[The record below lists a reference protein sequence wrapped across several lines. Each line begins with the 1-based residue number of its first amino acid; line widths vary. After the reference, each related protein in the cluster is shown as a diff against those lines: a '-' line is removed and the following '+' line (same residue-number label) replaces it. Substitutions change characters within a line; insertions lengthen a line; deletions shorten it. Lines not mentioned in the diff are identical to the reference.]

1 MMKRKHRCF
10 ALFSG
15 GLDSILAVLHMKN
28 LGYEVLPIFFSTP
41 FFGSDKA
48 QETANKIGFDLIV
61 HDLTDLHLKMIEK
74 PKYGYGKNL
83 NPCIDCHGLMF
94 HEAGRLMKEYNVDF
108 IISGEVMGQRPM
120 SQRKDA
126 LNAVGK
132 LSEIKDLL
140 IRPLSQK
147 LLADTLPI
155 RERWVIKDEMLDIQG
170 RNRKRQIKL
179 AEEYGIDFYPSPGG
193 GCLLTD
199 AGFSRKLLDLMQ
211 HNMMNRKSIEFL
223 KTGRHF
229 RLNDNVKLIIG
240 RNKDE
245 NNILSE
251 LAKDEIVLQ
260 AKDISGPLGIIQSKE
275 NLTTEE
281 IKLTCSLLLRYN
293 SKIDNSAIVQYGK
306 NFQMNDEIN
315 VEKMAEEK
323 VKQYLL

>member
-1 MMKRKHRCF
+1 MKRKHSCF

-15 GLDSILAVLHMKN
+15 GLDSILAVLHMKS
-28 LGYEVLPIFFSTP
+28 LGYRVLPIFFSTP
-41 FFGSDKA
+41 FFGADRA
-48 QETANKIGFDLIV
+48 QETANRIGFDLMV
-61 HDLTDLHLKMIEK
+61 HDLTELHLKMLEN

-94 HEAGRLMKEYNVDF
+94 HEAGRLMKEYKVDF

-147 LLADTLPI
+147 LLSDTLPI
-155 RERWVIKDEMLDIQG
+155 REGWVIKDEMLDIQG
-170 RNRKRQIKL
+170 RNRKRQMKM

-199 AGFSRKLLDLMQ
+199 PGFTRKLKDLMQ
-211 HNMMNRKSIEFL
+211 YNVMNARSIEFL
-223 KTGRHF
+223 KAGRHL
-229 RLNDNVKLIIG
+229 RLNDNVKIIIG
-240 RNKDE
+240 RNNDE
-245 NNILSE
+245 NNILGK

-260 AKDISGPLGIIQSKE
+260 AKNFPGPLGIIQSDEK
-275 NLTTEE
+275 LTIKE
-281 IKLTCSLLLRYN
+281 IKLAGSIILRYN
-293 SKIDNSAIVQYGK
+293 SKVVNSAIVQYGK
-306 NFQMNDEIN
+306 NFELNDEIE
-315 VEKMAEEK
+315 VDKMAEEK
-323 VKQYLL
+323 VKQYLI

>member
-1 MMKRKHRCF
+1 MKREHKCF

-15 GLDSILAVLHMKN
+15 GLDSILAVMHMKN

-41 FFGSDKA
+41 FFGADKA
-48 QETANKIGFDLIV
+48 QETANKMGFNLIV
-61 HDLTDLHLKMIEK
+61 HDLTDLHLKMLEN

-126 LNAVGK
+126 LNSVGK

-155 RERWVIKDEMLDIQG
+155 RDGWVIKDEMLDFQG
-170 RNRKRQIKL
+170 RNRKRQMKL

-199 AGFSRKLLDLMQ
+199 AGFSKKLKDLMS
-211 HNMMNRKSIEFL
+211 HNMMNERSIEFL
-223 KTGRHF
+223 KTGRHL
-229 RLNDNVKLIIG
+229 RINDKIKLIIG

-245 NNILSE
+245 NNTISE
-251 LAKDEIVLQ
+251 LAHDEIVLQ
-260 AKDISGPLGIIQSKE
+260 AKDSPGPLGILQSNNKLE
-275 NLTTEE
+275 IDD
-281 IKLTCSLLLRYN
+281 IKLAGSILLRYISKVLN
-293 SKIDNSAIVQYGK
+293 SEIILYGK
-306 NFQMNDEIN
+306 NFELNDEIEADKMNDE
-315 VEKMAEEK
+315 EA
-323 VKQYLL
+323 KQYLI

>member
-1 MMKRKHRCF
+1 MKRKHRCF

-251 LAKDEIVLQ
+251 LAKDEVVLQ
-260 AKDISGPLGIIQSKE
+260 AKDISGPLGIIQSEEK
-275 NLTTEE
+275 LTTEE
-281 IKLTCSLLLRYN
+281 IKLTSSILLRYN

-306 NFQMNDEIN
+306 NFQMDDEIN

>member
-1 MMKRKHRCF
+1 MKRKHSCF

-15 GLDSILAVLHMKN
+15 GLDSILAVLHMKS
-28 LGYEVLPIFFSTP
+28 LGYRVLPIFFSTP
-41 FFGSDKA
+41 FFGPDKA
-48 QETANKIGFDLIV
+48 QETANRIGFDLIV
-61 HDLTDLHLKMIEK
+61 HDLTDLHLKMVEN

-94 HEAGRLMKEYNVDF
+94 HEAGRLMKEHNIDF

-147 LLADTLPI
+147 LLSETLPI
-155 RERWVIKDEMLDIQG
+155 REGWVIKDEMLDIQG
-170 RNRKRQIKL
+170 RNRKRQMKL
-179 AEEYGIDFYPSPGG
+179 VEEYGIDFYPSPGG

-199 AGFSRKLLDLMQ
+199 PGFTRKLKDLMQ
-211 HNMMNRKSIEFL
+211 YNVMNKRSIEFL
-223 KTGRHF
+223 KTGRHL

-245 NNILSE
+245 NDILSE
-251 LAKDEIVLQ
+251 LAKNEIVLQ
-260 AKDISGPLGIIQSKE
+260 AKNFPGPLGIMLSKE
-275 NLTTEE
+275 KLANEE
-281 IKLTCSLLLRYN
+281 INLAGSILLRYN
-293 SKIDNSAIVQYGK
+293 SKVENSAIVQYGK
-306 NFQMNDEIN
+306 NFELNDEIE
-315 VEKMAEEK
+315 VEKMVDEN

>member
-1 MMKRKHRCF
+1 MKRKHRCF

-260 AKDISGPLGIIQSKE
+260 AKDISDPFELIQSKKHS
-275 NLTTEE
+275 TTEK
-281 IKLTCSLLLRYN
+281 IKPNRSLLLRYN

>member
-1 MMKRKHRCF
+1 MKRKHRCF

-15 GLDSILAVLHMKN
+15 GLDSILAVLHMQN
-28 LGYEVLPIFFSTP
+28 LGYRVLPIFFSTP
-41 FFGSDKA
+41 FFCPDKA

-61 HDLTDLHLKMIEK
+61 HDLTDLHLKMLEN

-147 LLADTLPI
+147 LLNDTLPI
-155 RERWVIKDEMLDIQG
+155 REGWVIKEEMLDIQG
-170 RNRKRQIKL
+170 RNRKRQMKL
-179 AEEYGIDFYPSPGG
+179 AKDYRIDFFPSPGG

-199 AGFSRKLLDLMQ
+199 AGFSRKLKDLMQ
-211 HNMMNRKSIEFL
+211 FNMMNKRSIEFL
-223 KTGRHF
+223 KTGRHL
-229 RLNDNVKLIIG
+229 RLTDNVKLIIG
-240 RNKDE
+240 RNEME
-245 NNILSE
+245 NNNISKLSQ
-251 LAKDEIVLQ
+251 DEIVLQ
-260 AKDISGPLGIIQSKE
+260 AKDIPGPLGIIQSNEK
-275 NLTTEE
+275 LTIND
-281 IKLTCSLLLRYN
+281 IKLSGSIILRYN
-293 SKIDNSAIVQYGK
+293 SKVENSAIIQYGK
-306 NFQMNDEIN
+306 NFELNNEVE
-315 VEKMAEEK
+315 VEKIAEEN

>member
-1 MMKRKHRCF
+1 MKRKHSCF

-15 GLDSILAVLHMKN
+15 GLDSILAVLHMKS
-28 LGYEVLPIFFSTP
+28 LGYRVLPIFFSTP
-41 FFGSDKA
+41 FFGPDKA

-61 HDLTDLHLKMIEK
+61 HDLTDLHLKMVEN

-94 HEAGRLMKEYNVDF
+94 HEAGRLMKEYNIDF

-147 LLADTLPI
+147 LLNDTLPI
-155 RERWVIKDEMLDIQG
+155 REGWVIKDEMLDIQG
-170 RNRKRQIKL
+170 RNRKRQMEI
-179 AEEYGIDFYPSPGG
+179 AEKFGIDFYPSPGG

-199 AGFSRKLLDLMQ
+199 PGFTRKLKDLMQ
-211 HNMMNRKSIEFL
+211 YNVMNKRSIEFL
-223 KTGRHF
+223 KTGRHL

-251 LAKDEIVLQ
+251 LVKDEIVLQ
-260 AKDISGPLGIIQSKE
+260 VKNFPGPLGVILSIKK
-275 NLTTEE
+275 LTNEE
-281 IKLTCSLLLRYN
+281 INLAGSILLRYN
-293 SKIDNSAIVQYGK
+293 SKVENSAIVQYGK
-306 NFQMNDEIN
+306 NFELNDEIE
-315 VEKMAEEK
+315 VEKMADEN

>member
-1 MMKRKHRCF
+1 MKRKHSCF

-15 GLDSILAVLHMKN
+15 GLDSILSVMHMKS
-28 LGYEVLPIFFSTP
+28 LGYRVLPIFFSTP
-41 FFGSDKA
+41 FFGPDKA
-48 QETANKIGFDLIV
+48 QETAKRIGFDLIV
-61 HDLTDLHLKMIEK
+61 HDLTELHLKMIEK

-94 HEAGRLMKEYNVDF
+94 HEAGKLMKECKVDF

-132 LSEIKDLL
+132 LSKIKDLL

-155 RERWVIKDEMLDIQG
+155 REGWVRKDEMLDIQG
-170 RNRKRQIKL
+170 RNRKRQMKL
-179 AEEYGIDFYPSPGG
+179 AAEYGIDFYPSPGG

-199 AGFSRKLLDLMQ
+199 PGFTRKLKDLMQ
-211 HNMMNRKSIEFL
+211 YNMMNRRSIEFL
-223 KTGRHF
+223 KTGRHL
-229 RLNDNVKLIIG
+229 RLNDSVKLIIG

-245 NNILSE
+245 NDSLSE
-251 LAKDEIVLQ
+251 LAQDEIVLQ
-260 AKDISGPLGIIQSKE
+260 AKNFPGPLGIIQSKE
-275 NLTTEE
+275 KVTIEDVKTAGS
-281 IKLTCSLLLRYN
+281 ILLRYN
-293 SKIDNSAIVQYGK
+293 SKVSNSAVIQYGK
-306 NFQMNDEIN
+306 NFELNDEIE
-315 VEKMAEEK
+315 VDKMAEEN

>member
-1 MMKRKHRCF
+1 MKRKHSCF

-15 GLDSILAVLHMKN
+15 GLDSILAVLHMKS
-28 LGYEVLPIFFSTP
+28 LGYRVLPIFFSTP
-41 FFGSDKA
+41 FFGHDKA
-48 QETANKIGFDLIV
+48 QETANKIGFDLII
-61 HDLTDLHLKMIEK
+61 HDLTDLHLKMMEK

-108 IISGEVMGQRPM
+108 IISGEVIGQRPM

-147 LLADTLPI
+147 LLSDTLPI
-155 RERWVIKDEMLDIQG
+155 REGWVIKDEMLDIQG
-170 RNRKRQIKL
+170 RNRKRQMKM
-179 AEEYGIDFYPSPGG
+179 AEDFGIDFYPSPGG

-199 AGFSRKLLDLMQ
+199 AGFSNKLKDLMQ
-211 HNMMNRKSIEFL
+211 HNMMNTRSIDFL
-223 KTGRHF
+223 KTGRHL

-260 AKDISGPLGIIQSKE
+260 AKNFPGPLGIIQSKE
-275 NLTTEE
+275 KLTKND
-281 IKLTCSLLLRYN
+281 IKLSGSILLRYN
-293 SKIDNSAIVQYGK
+293 SKIENSAIVQYGK
-306 NFQMNDEIN
+306 NFKLNDEFEID
-315 VEKMAEEK
+315 KMSEEN
-323 VKQYLL
+323 VKQYIL

>member
-1 MMKRKHRCF
+1 MKRKHRCF

-15 GLDSILAVLHMKN
+15 GLDSILAVMHMKS

-41 FFGSDKA
+41 FFGPVKA

-94 HEAGRLMKEYNVDF
+94 HEAGRLMNEYNVDF

-147 LLADTLPI
+147 LLTDTLPI
-155 RERWVIKDEMLDIQG
+155 REGWVIKDEMLDIQG
-170 RNRKRQIKL
+170 RNRKRQMKL
-179 AEEYGIDFYPSPGG
+179 AEDYGIDFYPSPGG

-199 AGFSRKLLDLMQ
+199 AGFSRKLKDLMQ
-211 HNMMNRKSIEFL
+211 FNIMNKRSIEFL
-223 KTGRHF
+223 KVGRHL
-229 RLNDNVKLIIG
+229 RLTDNVKLIIG
-240 RNKDE
+240 RNEGE
-245 NNILSE
+245 NDIISE
-251 LAKDEIVLQ
+251 LADDEIVLQ
-260 AKDISGPLGIIQSKE
+260 AKDIPGPLGIIQA
-275 NLTTEE
+275 ND
-281 IKLTCSLLLRYN
+281 KLTIADIELSGSIILRYN
-293 SKIDNSAIVQYGK
+293 SKVVNSSTIQYGR
-306 NFQMNDEIN
+306 NFELNDEME
-315 VEKMAEEK
+315 VEKMAEEN

>member
-1 MMKRKHRCF
+1 MKRKHSCF

-15 GLDSILAVLHMKN
+15 GLDSILAVLHMKS
-28 LGYEVLPIFFSTP
+28 LGYRVLPIFFSTP

-48 QETANKIGFDLIV
+48 QETANRIGFDLIV
-61 HDLTDLHLKMIEK
+61 HDLTDLHLKMVEN

-94 HEAGRLMKEYNVDF
+94 HEAGRLMKEYKVDF

-147 LLADTLPI
+147 LLTDTLPI
-155 RERWVIKDEMLDIQG
+155 RAGWVIKDEMLDIQG
-170 RNRKRQIKL
+170 RNRKRQMKL
-179 AEEYGIDFYPSPGG
+179 VEEYGIDFYPSPGG

-199 AGFSRKLLDLMQ
+199 PGFTRKLKDLMQ
-211 HNMMNRKSIEFL
+211 YSVMNKRSIEFL
-223 KTGRHF
+223 KTGRHL

-240 RNKDE
+240 RNNAE
-245 NNILSE
+245 NDIISK
-251 LAKDEIVLQ
+251 LAQDEIVLQ
-260 AKDISGPLGIIQSKE
+260 AKSFPGPLGIMQSNKRITIKDI
-275 NLTTEE
+275 NLSGS
-281 IKLTCSLLLRYN
+281 ILLRYN
-293 SKIDNSAIVQYGK
+293 SKIENSAIIQYGK
-306 NFQMNDEIN
+306 NFEFNDEIE
-315 VEKMAEEK
+315 VEKMAEEN
-323 VKQYLL
+323 VKQYLI

>member
-1 MMKRKHRCF
+1 MKRTHSCF

-15 GLDSILAVLHMKN
+15 GLDSILAVLHMQSS
-28 LGYEVLPIFFSTP
+28 GYEVKPIFFSTP
-41 FFGSDKA
+41 FFGHDKV
-48 QETANKIGFDLIV
+48 QETANRIGFDLIV
-61 HDLTDLHLKMIEK
+61 HDLTDLYLKMIEN

-94 HEAGRLMKEYNVDF
+94 HEAGRLMKEHNIDF

-140 IRPLSQK
+140 VRPLSQK
-147 LLADTLPI
+147 LLSDTLPI
-155 RERWVIKDEMLDIQG
+155 REGWVIKDEMLDIQG
-170 RNRKRQIKL
+170 RNRKRQMEM
-179 AEEYGIDFYPSPGG
+179 AEDFGIDFYPSPGG

-199 AGFSRKLLDLMQ
+199 AGFSNKLKDLMQ
-211 HNMMNRKSIEFL
+211 YNIMDKISIEFL
-223 KTGRHF
+223 KTGRHL

-240 RNKDE
+240 RNKNE

-260 AKDISGPLGIIQSKE
+260 AKNFPGPLGIIQSK
-275 NLTTEE
+275 NKLTNED
-281 IKLTCSLLLRYN
+281 IKLAGSILLRYN
-293 SKIDNSAIVQYGK
+293 SKVENSAIVKYDK
-306 NFQMNDEIN
+306 NYELNDEIK
-315 VEKMAEEK
+315 VEKMAEENT
-323 VKQYLL
+323 KQYLI

>member
-1 MMKRKHRCF
+1 MKREHSCF
-10 ALFSG
+10 ALFSS

-28 LGYEVLPIFFSTP
+28 LGYRVLPIFFSTP
-41 FFGSDKA
+41 FFGADKA
-48 QETANKIGFDLIV
+48 LETANRIGIDLIV
-61 HDLTDLHLKMIEK
+61 HDLTELHLKMIEK

-147 LLADTLPI
+147 LLTDTLPV
-155 RERWVIKDEMLDIQG
+155 REGWVIKDEMLDIQG
-170 RNRKRQIKL
+170 RNRKRQMKM
-179 AEEYGIDFYPSPGG
+179 AELYGIDFYPSPGG

-199 AGFSRKLLDLMQ
+199 AGFSRKLKDLMQ
-211 HNMMNRKSIEFL
+211 YDMMNKRSIAFL
-223 KTGRHF
+223 KTGRHL

-240 RNKDE
+240 RNNDE
-245 NNILSE
+245 NNILSK
-251 LAKDEIVLQ
+251 LIKDEIVLQ
-260 AKDISGPLGIIQSKE
+260 AKDIPGPLGIIQSNKK
-275 NLTTEE
+275 LKREE
-281 IKLTCSLLLRYN
+281 IKLAGSILLRYN
-293 SKIDNSAIVQYGK
+293 SKIENSAIVKYGK
-306 NFQMNDEIN
+306 NFELNKEIEI
-315 VEKMAEEK
+315 EKMSEEN

>member
-1 MMKRKHRCF
+1 MKRKHSCF

-15 GLDSILAVLHMKN
+15 GLDSMLAILHMKS
-28 LGYEVLPIFFSTP
+28 LGYRVLPIFFSTP
-41 FFGSDKA
+41 FFGPDKA
-48 QETANKIGFDLIV
+48 QKTANRIGFDLIV
-61 HDLTDLHLKMIEK
+61 HDLTELHLKMIEK

-94 HEAGRLMKEYNVDF
+94 HEAGKLMKEHKVDF

-132 LSEIKDLL
+132 LSKIKDLL

-155 RERWVIKDEMLDIQG
+155 REGWVEKNEMLDIQG
-170 RNRKRQIKL
+170 RNRKRQMNM
-179 AEEYGIDFYPSPGG
+179 ASEYGIDFYPSPGG

-199 AGFSRKLLDLMQ
+199 PGFTRKLKDLMQ
-211 HNMMNRKSIEFL
+211 YNIMNKRSIDFL
-223 KTGRHF
+223 KMGRHL
-229 RLNDNVKLIIG
+229 RLTDNVKFIIG

-245 NNILSE
+245 NDSISK
-251 LAKDEIVLQ
+251 LAQDEIVLQ
-260 AKDISGPLGIIQSKE
+260 AKNFPGPLGIIQTKE
-275 NLTTEE
+275 
-281 IKLTCSLLLRYN
+281 KLTIEDIKTAGSILLRYN
-293 SKIDNSAIVQYGK
+293 SKVKNSAIIQYGK
-306 NFQMNDEIN
+306 NFELNDEIEI
-315 VEKMAEEK
+315 EKMADAE

>member
-1 MMKRKHRCF
+1 MKRKHSCF

-15 GLDSILAVLHMKN
+15 GLDSILSVLYMKN
-28 LGYEVLPIFFSTP
+28 LGYTVLPIFFSTP
-41 FFGSDKA
+41 FFGPDKA

-61 HDLTDLHLKMIEK
+61 HDLTELHIKMIEN
-74 PKYGYGKNL
+74 PRYGYGKNL

-147 LLADTLPI
+147 LLSDTLPI
-155 RERWVIKDEMLDIQG
+155 REGWVIKDEMLDIQG
-170 RNRKRQIKL
+170 RNRKRQMKL

-199 AGFSRKLLDLMQ
+199 AGFSRKLKDLML
-211 HNMMNRKSIEFL
+211 HNMMGKRTIEFL
-223 KTGRHF
+223 KTGRHL
-229 RLNDNVKLIIG
+229 RLNDNIKLIIG
-240 RNKDE
+240 RNNNE
-245 NNILSE
+245 NNILSK
-251 LAKDEIVLQ
+251 LLKDEIVLQ
-260 AKDISGPLGIIQSKE
+260 AKDIPGPLGIIQSNKKLE
-275 NLTTEE
+275 IEE
-281 IKLTCSLLLRYN
+281 IKLAGSILLRYN
-293 SKIDNSAIVQYGK
+293 SKVGNSAIIKYGN
-306 NFQMNDEIN
+306 NFELNNEIE
-315 VEKMAEEK
+315 VEKMAEEN
-323 VKQYLL
+323 VIEYIL

>member
-1 MMKRKHRCF
+1 MKRKHSCF

-15 GLDSILAVLHMKN
+15 GLDSILAVLHMKS
-28 LGYEVLPIFFSTP
+28 LGYRVLPIFFSTP
-41 FFGSDKA
+41 FFGPDRA
-48 QETANKIGFDLIV
+48 QETANRIGFDLII
-61 HDLTDLHLKMIEK
+61 HDLSDLHLKMIEN

-94 HEAGRLMKEYNVDF
+94 HEAGRLMKEYKVDF

-147 LLADTLPI
+147 LLSDTLPI
-155 RERWVIKDEMLDIQG
+155 REGWVINDEMLDIQG
-170 RNRKRQIKL
+170 RNRKRQMKM

-199 AGFSRKLLDLMQ
+199 AGFSRKLKDLM
-211 HNMMNRKSIEFL
+211 HYNIMNRRSIEFL
-223 KTGRHF
+223 KTGRHL
-229 RLNDNVKLIIG
+229 RLNDKLKLIIG
-240 RNKDE
+240 RNKYE
-245 NNILSE
+245 NDIISE
-251 LAKDEIVLQ
+251 LAQNEIILQ
-260 AKDISGPLGIIQSKE
+260 AKDFPGPLGIIQTNEK
-275 NLTTEE
+275 LTIED
-281 IKLTCSLLLRYN
+281 IKLSGSIILRYN
-293 SKIDNSAIVQYGK
+293 SKVEKSAIIQYGK
-306 NFQMNDEIN
+306 IFELNDEVN
-315 VEKMAEEK
+315 VKKMAEEI